1 MPNRNLRQKNSK
13 RSPKKTLKKQKY
25 NILVWGLI
33 IIFAIFIVSKIAYTI
48 SNRSFN
54 SMDSSVLIVKNDGNE
69 VKTFTLKQIRNMDS
83 KKKQVEVSNIEKVE
97 IEGIPMVDFLSNI
110 DMDSSKYVNMYL
122 YDENGN
128 KSYLAMENVLEPDR
142 YYLVYR
148 INGKP
153 NRQYNSSFGVFA
165 IIDTRSSSIDSW
177 DKNIQTIDIN

>member
-1 MPNRNLRQKNSK
+1 MPNRNKRQRKT
-13 RSPKKTLKKQKY
+13 SPKKTLKKQKY
-25 NILVWGLI
+25 NILVWGVI
-33 IIFAIFIVSKIAYTI
+33 IIFAIFLVSKIAYSI
-48 SNRSFN
+48 SDRSFN
-54 SMDSSVLIVKNDGNE
+54 SLDSSVLIVKNDGNE
-69 VKTFTLKQIRNMDS
+69 VKTFTLKQVRKMDS

-128 KSYLAMENVLEPDR
+128 KSYLAMENILEPDR

-153 NRQYNSSFGVFA
+153 NSQYDSSFGVFA
-165 IIDTRSSSIDSW
+165 IIDTRSSSINSW
-177 DKNIQTIDIN
+177 DKSIQTIDIS